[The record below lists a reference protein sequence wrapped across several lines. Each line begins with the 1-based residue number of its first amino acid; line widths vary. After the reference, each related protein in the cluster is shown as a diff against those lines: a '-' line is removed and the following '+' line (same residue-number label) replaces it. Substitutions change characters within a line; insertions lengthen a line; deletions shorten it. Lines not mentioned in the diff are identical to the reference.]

1 MKFRLP
7 RFDRNEGATPKT
19 QSRDGAEQLV
29 LGSEELIFLN
39 AASLEYLR
47 GLSPVEIERRLAE
60 ISVDE
65 IESAAGIAAARRLL
79 DEEGIV
85 VVRNFLKSDQLSS
98 ADGAIAK
105 VIDALAAASSDRNYE
120 NDEILVQSSE
130 QVVSGYSALA
140 SHPKVVAS
148 VRPGADAGMVDVFN
162 VDRLAGGQRD
172 ALRAP
177 FRSRGILSLI
187 SEGDHRLEATNLN
200 LYVNRGITST
210 RGFHADSFGKSLKG
224 FVYLSDVTSL
234 DDGPY
239 CFVRRTHVDGLWR
252 KANKK
257 ISELAEAKTEAPF
270 IDVSMA
276 VPILAARG
284 SLILSD
290 QAGVHRGI
298 PQAPGAERRVLVMRY
313 K

>member
-7 RFDRNEGATPKT
+7 TFDRNERAAPKT
-19 QSRDGAEQLV
+19 QSREEARQPV

-39 AASLEYLR
+39 SASLEYLR
-47 GLSPVEIERRLAE
+47 GLSTAEIERRLAE

-65 IESAAGIAAARRLL
+65 IDSAAGVAAASKLL
-79 DEEGIV
+79 EDEGIV
-85 VVRNFLKSDQLSS
+85 VVRNFLNADQLSS
-98 ADGAIAK
+98 ADEAIAR
-105 VIDALAAASSDRNYE
+105 VMNALAAGSPDRNYE
-120 NDEILVQSSE
+120 DDEILVQSSQ
-130 QVVSGYSALA
+130 QVVSGYTALA
-140 SHPKVVAS
+140 SHPKVVAV

-162 VDRLAGGQRD
+162 VDRLAGNKRD
-172 ALRAP
+172 TLRAP
-177 FRSRGILSLI
+177 FRSPGILTLI
-187 SEGDHRLEATNLN
+187 AEGDHRLEAKNLN
-200 LYVNRGITST
+200 LYVNRSITKT

-252 KANKK
+252 SANKK

-276 VPILAARG
+276 VPILAPRG

-298 PQAPGAERRVLVMRY
+298 PQAQDAERRVLVMRY